1 MKAESVRWRE
11 FDVFRF
17 KLENGVKDRRQWLPL
32 YHYHK
37 FFFIPSC
44 DWAIWPHIERHIS
57 GESFTGQNY
66 PQRPIFGLRR
76 GSKQECGQ
84 KMARNLNLHLQF
96 KANLKWAGRQLA
108 AACASQIDQRTIPK
122 SSLTFGMPLLPFTL
136 SQLPFYLIFFYP
148 AWVIML
154 ISGCRLLMEGWVSVI
169 TSAIYRSLDWY
180 LDKSGNTLQV

>member
-1 MKAESVRWRE
+1 MAS
-11 FDVFRF
+11 
-17 KLENGVKDRRQWLPL
+17 PL

-37 FFFIPSC
+37 FFIPSC

-57 GESFTGQNY
+57 GESFTALNVQFSDSC
-66 PQRPIFGLRR
+66 IES
-76 GSKQECGQ
+76 GSAECGQ

-136 SQLPFYLIFFYP
+136 SQLPFYMTFFLHC
-148 AWVIML
+148 WVIML

-169 TSAIYRSLDWY
+169 MSAIYRSLHWY
-180 LDKSGNTLQV
+180 LNLSDRWL